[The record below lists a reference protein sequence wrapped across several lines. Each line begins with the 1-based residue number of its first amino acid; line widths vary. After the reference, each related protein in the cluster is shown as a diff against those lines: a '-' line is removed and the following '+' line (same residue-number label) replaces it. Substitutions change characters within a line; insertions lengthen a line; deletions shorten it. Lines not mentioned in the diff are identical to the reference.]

1 MQAVVLV
8 GGVGSRLGSLAKRRP
23 KPLLDVAGRPFIEHS
38 LLNLRRFGFDSFLLL
53 AGHLSTVVE
62 EMIGP
67 DTAFAR
73 SLNAEVKVVVEPR
86 AMGTGGALAY
96 ARDHLAQTY
105 LLTNG
110 DTFFDF
116 NVLDLTVTRQP
127 SWLGRI
133 ALRRVPDARRYGLVE
148 TRNGCV
154 TGFLEKPAVAM
165 GGLINGGVYWL
176 KREVAERATEFPCS
190 LEADIFPMLAQE
202 GRLEGAEYTGLF
214 VDIGVPEDLARA
226 GPILLSALRRPAV
239 FLDRDGTLNH
249 DAGYTHRIEDFR
261 WVAGVPELIKRLN
274 DAGILVFV
282 VSNQSGVARGY
293 YGLGEV
299 EALHRWMNADLMRIG
314 AHIDDFRFCPHHP
327 QGQVPDYSKVC
338 GCRKPQPGMI
348 EELLAQWSLDPAR
361 CLMIGDKETD
371 AEAARRAG
379 IAGIAVAT
387 GNLAQPLEAF
397 LERHGTRA
405 QEPEPSPRRGQ

>member
-8 GGVGSRLGSLAKRRP
+8 GRLGSPVKRRP
-23 KPLLDVAGRPFIEHS
+23 KPLLEVAGRPFIEHY
-38 LLNLRRFGFDSFLLL
+38 LLNLRRFGFDRFLLIAEQAS
-53 AGHLSTVVE
+53 AGVKEV
-62 EMIGP
+62 IGP
-67 DTAFAR
+67 GTAFAR
-73 SLNAEVKVVVEPR
+73 SLNADVKVVVEPQ

-96 ARDHLAQTY
+96 ARDHLAQSY

-116 NVLDLTVTRQP
+116 NVLDLTLTRQP

-133 ALRRVPDARRYGLVE
+133 ALRRVPDARRSGLVE
-148 TRNGCV
+148 ARDGRV
-154 TGFLEKPAVAM
+154 TGFLKKPASAV
-165 GGLINGGVYWL
+165 GGLTNGGVYWL
-176 KREVAERATEFPCS
+176 KREVAERITEFSCS
-190 LEADIFPMLAQE
+190 LEADIFPVLAQE
-202 GRLEGAEYTGLF
+202 GRLECAEYTGLL
-214 VDIGVPEDLARA
+214 VEIGEPEGLARA
-226 GPILLSALRRPAV
+226 EPILLSALRRPAV
-239 FLDRDGTLNH
+239 FLDRDDTLNH
-249 DAGYTHRIEDFR
+249 DAGYTHKIEDFR

-274 DAGILVFV
+274 DAGVLVFV

-293 YGLGEV
+293 YGVGEV

-327 QGQVPDYSKVC
+327 QGQVPEYSKVC

-348 EELLAQWSLDPAR
+348 DELLARWSLDRAR

-379 IAGIAVAT
+379 IAGIAVPT
-387 GNLAQPLEAF
+387 GGLAKPLEAF
-397 LERHGTRA
+397 LESHGARA
-405 QEPEPSPRRGQ
+405 QAPQPSPRRGR